1 MSKTGLTGWQTLLLL
16 EDKGFLSFK
25 LLVKNVPAMQGT
37 PVQFPV
43 GWKYPLEKG

>member
-1 MSKTGLTGWQTLLLL
+1 MAKTGLTGWQTLLLL
-16 EDKGFLSFK
+16 EDKGFLSLK

-37 PVQFPV
+37 PVQFL